1 MREKIGEGKTKVI
14 WKLDEK
20 TVEIESKDMITA
32 GDGEKKDQ
40 IKTKGVWSNNT
51 TCNVFKLLEKYG
63 VNTHFIRR
71 SSDNSFKAV
80 LCEMF
85 PVEVVMRR
93 TATGS
98 FLKRNPETE
107 DGTVFDEIVIE
118 FFLKDDARHDPF
130 ILTEGNDGWPA
141 EKWELYKPKQ
151 PINKAGH
158 LESIDPIWNK
168 NQINYVK
175 KQAEKVFLI
184 LEAAFQDL
192 DINLIDMKI
201 EFGRHVPVD
210 QIQPDDIGVII
221 VADVIDNDSWRIR
234 TKEGEQLDKQ
244 LYRDGEKLE
253 TVSNKYEIVSK
264 LSDKLLSVEIDL

>member
-1 MREKIGEGKTKVI
+1 MKEKIGEGKTKVI

-51 TCNVFKLLEKYG
+51 TCNVFELLEKHG
-63 VNTHFIRR
+63 VNTHFIRK
-71 SSDNSFKAV
+71 SSDNSFTAV

-85 PVEVVMRR
+85 PIEVVMRR

-98 FLKRNPETE
+98 FLKRNLGTE

-118 FFLKDDARHDPF
+118 FFLKDDARHDPY
-130 ILTEGNDGWPA
+130 ILITRNDGQPA
-141 EKWELYKPKQ
+141 ENWELYRPKQ
-151 PINKAGH
+151 PINEAGY
-158 LESIDPIWNK
+158 LESIDPIWNE

-184 LEAAFQDL
+184 LEAAFQKL

-201 EFGRHVPVD
+201 EFGKHVPID
-210 QIQPDDIGVII
+210 QTQPDDVGIII

-264 LSDKLLSVEIDL
+264 LSDKLNSVEIDL